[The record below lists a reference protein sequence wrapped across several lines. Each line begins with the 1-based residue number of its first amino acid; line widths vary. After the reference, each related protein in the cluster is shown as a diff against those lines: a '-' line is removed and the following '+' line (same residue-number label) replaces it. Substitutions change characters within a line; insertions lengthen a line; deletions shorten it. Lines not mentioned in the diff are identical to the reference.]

1 MAKSRTYDF
10 IEWVK
15 YIRKNIFTSSQQ
27 QFGKLLEH
35 ETMQNDGEE
44 LGDRYIGVLEGRAS
58 TIRIDVLE
66 QMLKMMGVDFEAQ
79 IQFYEMAFAVARSAM
94 RESKDIDLVDFL
106 QMRYSL
112 NTVREPDFIKC
123 LEDNIKQYIYNLVD
137 LNKNFYGTNKLVDMQ
152 SVNFFWTV
160 AAVEYDIM
168 RQGDIALSETTSNT
182 IKDGLKDVLNPIV
195 DACEKIF
202 EQTADEGIAEGKN
215 KFNEIRRLIS
225 DIDISFPA
233 PKSKKEQL
241 DYKVNLRTQRI
252 TKSGNWVL
260 SNYLDKMLCLL
271 KQISEKNAS
280 FLFAC
285 LTPWS
290 KYVLNLMDSLN
301 QLLQTGHTDNK
312 DMNSGYKIAVNNNHI
327 ELIYNMSVQI
337 NMLEKGSDAIGY
349 LEYLLPEYDEKII
362 TYLCNNK
369 SEKSAYPE
377 WLNELTA
384 ILSDDEWQ
392 DKYAGAYA
400 KLKMRIVD
408 YLYMNNIPIQNI

>member
-35 ETMQNDGEE
+35 EIIQNDGGE
-44 LGDRYIGVLEGRAS
+44 LGERYIGVLEGRAS

-66 QMLKMMGVDFEAQ
+66 QILKMMGVDFNAQ
-79 IQFYEMAFAVARSAM
+79 IQFYEMAVAVARSAM
-94 RESKDIDLVDFL
+94 RESKDINLVDFL
-106 QMRYSL
+106 QKRDRL
-112 NTVREPDFIKC
+112 NTEREPDFIKC
-123 LEDNIKQYIYNLVD
+123 LDDKIKQYIYNLVD

-152 SVNFFWTV
+152 SANYFWTV
-160 AAVEYDIM
+160 VVVEYDIM
-168 RQGDIALSETTSNT
+168 RQGDVALSETTSNT
-182 IKDGLKDVLNPIV
+182 IEDGLKDVLNPIV

-215 KFNEIRRLIS
+215 KFNEIRRLIA
-225 DIDISFPA
+225 DIDISFPT

-241 DYKVNLRTQRI
+241 DYKVHLRTQRI
-252 TKSGNWVL
+252 AKSANWFL
-260 SNYLDKMLCLL
+260 SNYLDQMLSLL
-271 KQISEKNAS
+271 KQLSEKNAN

-290 KYVLNLMDSLN
+290 KDVLNLMDSLN
-301 QLLQTGHTDNK
+301 QLLQTGDTDNK
-312 DMNSGYKIAVNNNHI
+312 DMDSGYKIAVNNNHI

-349 LEYLLPEYDEKII
+349 LEYLLPEYDEKIL

-369 SEKSAYPE
+369 SENSDYPE

-384 ILSDDEWQ
+384 ILSDDEWR

-408 YLYMNNIPIQNI
+408 YLYVNNIPIQ